1 MTNNS
6 VRFSMRK
13 WFQGIANATKSLEI
27 LNGGSSFSQGLHG
40 EIRQPLG
47 GVSLMGLKLST
58 DSLFTVWR
66 NHGDV
71 FACVRELKENTGSQ
85 GYLWVNTKDS
95 NKDPDNVQ
103 IKIAEDALNY
113 NHTFRALK
121 NKIVQFQQISGS
133 AFLLILRSKS
143 DSRRV
148 LGFDVI
154 DPRTLSVVTDQYGT
168 IFKWIQRVKGMTQ
181 EYQPD
186 EILNF
191 KQHDDPN
198 SPVFGLSPLEPIIW
212 ETRTDLSAMI
222 SNYAFFANDATPGAQ
237 YILEDGLTEE
247 QQNKV
252 IEDIQ
257 RQLSGPENRNKSISV
272 AGVKEIKTL
281 QISQKDMEFNLLRKF
296 TTEKICAAFGV
307 PKAVLNYTDG
317 VNYSNGENQMQKF
330 WEGTIT
336 PLQDLLA
343 EFINNEVLPILGT
356 VGIKIE
362 FNCKTFD
369 DQQWN
374 EASSRA
380 DVEHG
385 IITINEAREKRGA
398 NTFDPKTY
406 GEFVDKP
413 LIWNGLGVKPL
424 DDIGIDTNPDGTPN
438 ILSEDQATKEIDR
451 IERMAKRI
459 NRAPGKAEKKFDI
472 QAKDF
477 IEELFKEA

>member
-1 MTNNS
+1 MHFNL
-6 VRFSMRK
+6 RK
-13 WFQGIANATKSLEI
+13 WFQGINNAAKAFEI
-27 LNGGSSFSQGLHG
+27 LNSGSSFSQGLYG

-47 GVSLMGLKLST
+47 GVSLMGIKLSP
-58 DSLFTVWR
+58 DSLFTVFR

-85 GYLWVNTKDS
+85 GYLWVNKKDS
-95 NKDPDNVQ
+95 NKEPDINQ
-103 IKIAEDALNY
+103 IKLAEAALNFG
-113 NHTFRALK
+113 HTFRALK
-121 NKIVQFQQISGS
+121 NKIIQFQQISGS
-133 AFLLILRSKS
+133 AFLLILRSS
-143 DSRRV
+143 NTNSRV

-154 DPRTLSVVTDQYGT
+154 DSRTLSAVTDQYGT
-168 IFKWIQRVKGMTQ
+168 VFKWIQRVKGVSQTY
-181 EYQPD
+181 EPG

-222 SNYAFFANDATPGAQ
+222 SNYAFFSNDATPGAQ
-237 YILEDGLTEE
+237 YILEEGLSDE

-257 RQLSGPENRNKSISV
+257 RQLSGPENRNKSIAV
-272 AGVKEIKTL
+272 AGVKEIKSL
-281 QISQKDMEFNLLRKF
+281 QISPKDMEFNLLRKF
-296 TTEKICAAFGV
+296 TTEKVCAAFGV
-307 PKAVLNYTDG
+307 PKAILNYTDG
-317 VNYSNGENQMQKF
+317 VNYSNGENQTQKF
-330 WEGTIT
+330 WEGTIS

-343 EFINNEVLPILGT
+343 EFINNEILPVLGID
-356 VGIKIE
+356 GIKIE
-362 FNCKTFD
+362 FNTKTFD

-413 LIWNGLGVKPL
+413 LIWNGMGVKPL

-451 IERMAKRI
+451 I
-459 NRAPGKAEKKFDI
+459 NRVNRNPGKAEKKFDI